1 MTNPLLLMAFAYST
15 KIKSDRQKARA
26 IAAEK
31 EIIVEPVISD
41 SILSTDTLPT
51 KSDSLTNS
59 IDESDSSSNATTIEA
74 VEAIN
79 AIGR

>member
-31 EIIVEPVISD
+31 E
-41 SILSTDTLPT
+41 
-51 KSDSLTNS
+51 KSKITNYAFGKDG
-59 IDESDSSSNATTIEA
+59 IRAVAPNANLKKGEKLYGFS
-74 VEAIN
+74 V
-79 AIGR
+79 GKCH